1 MSPACLKVS
10 RGVTSGFEH
19 FCFPAPHSASL
30 LPVAHSVRVALSLW
44 DPGTRVPFL
53 HSLRHRARG
62 GPWSAPAAPS
72 PKPSS
77 ACSDLSAWATGT
89 RRLPGPHGTQ
99 DAGPT
104 GASGGSLPSPR
115 RALRFHVFSTDV
127 VWAGEVGAAPASS
140 CLCTRGDAAPCSG
153 HRGDRPLH
161 TPWLPLPH
169 GGATVT
175 RHGSLAGPGCGWA
188 DVLPPTPRGRLPWP
202 PQRLRG
208 SPAPEPS
215 RCGRGAACLVQGPRP
230 GAKRLPRP
238 RFQAWTPVSRDP
250 SPGARGSEDRVARA
264 VPCSAVR
271 PASELLPPSAAE
283 VAAGS
288 LRPPLQRSP
297 GAAGRPRSVARGS
310 ARAGLKEGPSPR
322 SSRQAAAGAV
332 AQQARAQVR
341 PRCRHGNSVAQ
352 GLALRD
358 PGTCPLLHPCPSAP
372 PGPHGPPARRA
383 GGARGP
389 CQTPAWGL
397 RVRSELPCSGGR
409 QSPAPAQ
416 PPCVRSARAQSS

>member
-104 GASGGSLPSPR
+104 GASGGSLPSSPGPPFPCLLHR
-115 RALRFHVFSTDV
+115 RR
-127 VWAGEVGAAPASS
+127 VGRGGGGRPSS
-140 CLCTRGDAAPCSG
+140 PS
-153 HRGDRPLH
+153 PM
-161 TPWLPLPH
+161 
-169 GGATVT
+169 
-175 RHGSLAGPGCGWA
+175 AGPPSPGTGHLQA
-188 DVLPPTPRGRLPWP
+188 RGVGGLTSS
-202 PQRLRG
+202 LRRPEVASPG
-208 SPAPEPS
+208 PPAPEAS

-389 CQTPAWGL
+389 CQTPPRGL

-409 QSPAPAQ
+409 
-416 PPCVRSARAQSS
+416 

>member
-1 MSPACLKVS
+1 MESPLDLN
-10 RGVTSGFEH
+10 TSVFQH
-19 FCFPAPHSASL
+19 LTRL
-30 LPVAHSVRVALSLW
+30 LCYLW
-44 DPGTRVPFL
+44 RT
-53 HSLRHRARG
+53 
-62 GPWSAPAAPS
+62 
-72 PKPSS
+72 
-77 ACSDLSAWATGT
+77 LSAWPFHCGT
-89 RRLPGPHGTQ
+89 LGPESHFYTHCDTEPGAAPGPRQRLRRRNPRPPVLTCQRGPQ
-99 DAGPT
+99 APDGCRDPT
-104 GASGGSLPSPR
+104 GPRTRDPRARAVALPPPR

-341 PRCRHGNSVAQ
+341 PRCRHGNSVTQ

-372 PGPHGPPARRA
+372 PGPHGPPAR
-383 GGARGP
+383 
-389 CQTPAWGL
+389 
-397 RVRSELPCSGGR
+397 
-409 QSPAPAQ
+409 
-416 PPCVRSARAQSS
+416 